1 MTRGS
6 QAGPTRRVVMIGFPG
21 AQILDITGPLEI
33 FKGASDVVARRALAT
48 HAAYEL
54 VLATADGTPFATS
67 CGVRLMPDCGLDSL
81 QFPIDTLLVSGGTGT
96 QNAMRDRRLIG
107 FLRDRSAD
115 IRRIASVC
123 SGAFLLAQAG
133 LLAGRRSA
141 SHWNSCDL
149 LATSFPDVTVDRDA
163 LYVKDGKFYGSA
175 GVTAGMDL
183 SLSLIAEDWGR
194 AVALDVAKD
203 KVLFMMRGGGQSQFS
218 SQLLAQTAET
228 PKMQRLLEWV
238 CDNLAADLSV
248 NGLADQVAM
257 SPRNFIRTFARET
270 GATPG
275 RFVECARIDAARRR
289 LEESPDSLE
298 RIAALCGFGSAERMR
313 RAFQR
318 QLGVSPNS
326 YRERFAATE
335 RCDLTRERSKHDG

>member
-1 MTRGS
+1 
-6 QAGPTRRVVMIGFPG
+6 MIGFSG

-33 FKGASDVVARRALAT
+33 FKGASDVAARRALAV
-48 HAAYEL
+48 HPAYAL
-54 VLATADGTPFATS
+54 VLATADGAPFATS
-67 CGVRLMPDCGLDSL
+67 CGVKLMPDCGLDSL
-81 QFPIDTLLVSGGTGT
+81 DFPIDTLLVSGGTGT
-96 QNAMRDRRLIG
+96 QDAMHDQRLIG
-107 FLRDRSAD
+107 FLRNRTGD
-115 IRRIASVC
+115 IRRVASVC
-123 SGAFLLAQAG
+123 SGAFILAQAG
-133 LLAGRRSA
+133 LMAGRRCA

-149 LATSFPDVTVDRDA
+149 LAKSFPDVTVDRDA
-163 LYVKDGKFYGSA
+163 LYVKDGKFYSSA

-183 SLSLIAEDWGR
+183 SLSLVAEDWGR

-228 PKMQRLLEWV
+228 PKLQRLLEWV
-238 CDNLAADLSV
+238 CDNLNADLSV
-248 NGLADQVAM
+248 DVLAGRVAM

-289 LEESPDSLE
+289 LEESRQSLE
-298 RIAALCGFGSAERMR
+298 RIAEACGFGSAERMR

-318 QLGVSPNS
+318 QLGVSPHS
-326 YRERFAATE
+326 YRERFTTLE
-335 RCDLTRERSKHDG
+335 PRNTDTERSKQNG